1 MTIAEKLTTIAEN
14 EQKVYDAGYSA
25 GQADGGY
32 NEGFDAGKQ
41 AEYNRFWDAYQAN
54 GTRTGYSNA
63 FYNWRKDAF
72 NPKYPIWCR
81 NSNGANSTFAY
92 SYIQEIL
99 VDVEITNPYPNV
111 WTNNANMTF
120 YNADGLVTITKLIL
134 DESVSFPNTFYN
146 CKALQNITIE
156 GVIGNNIN
164 LSYSPLLTHG
174 SLMSIINHLQI
185 KTSGSYVLT
194 LGTTNLAKLTDTEKA
209 IATEKG
215 WTLA

>member
-1 MTIAEKLTTIAEN
+1 MTMAEKLTAIAEN
-14 EQKVYDAGYSA
+14 EQRVF
-25 GQADGGY
+25 
-32 NEGFDAGKQ
+32 NAGKQ
-41 AEYNRFWDAYQAN
+41 AEYNRFWDAYQEN

-72 NPKYPIWCR
+72 NPKYPIRCT
-81 NSNGANSTFAY
+81 NSNSANSTFASFY
-92 SYIQEIL
+92 GKEIL
-99 VDVEITNPYPNV
+99 VDVEITNAYPGV

-156 GVIGNNIN
+156 GVIGNNLDIHW
-164 LSYSPLLTHG
+164 SPLTHD
-174 SLMSIINHLQI
+174 SLMSVINHLQT
-185 KTSGSYVLT
+185 KSSGTFTLT
-194 LGTTNLAKLTDTEKA
+194 LGSANLAQLSDTEKA
-209 IATEKG
+209 IASGKG